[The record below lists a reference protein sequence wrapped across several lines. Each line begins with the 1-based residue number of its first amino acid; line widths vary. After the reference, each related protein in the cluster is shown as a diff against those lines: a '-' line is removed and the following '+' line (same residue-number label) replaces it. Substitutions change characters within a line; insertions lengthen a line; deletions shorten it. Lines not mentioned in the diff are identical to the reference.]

1 MRLFVA
7 LPLPP
12 EIRRELAGVVAEWRR
27 LQWPFRWVA
36 SDALH
41 VTVRF
46 LGEVNPEDEPRIRDV
61 LDECGRGTGWIDL
74 VPTAYEIRPT
84 RRRPRLIWLALEPSP
99 ALELL
104 AHRLEV
110 ALGAGEGEEA
120 GVTFRPH
127 VTMGRFAHQDRLPN
141 GASAVMAGTPLPQ
154 ATGTGELVLYQSEL
168 DGGPPR
174 YSARHVVSLVAQGR
188 GTRRGEPNGLSHPDR

>member
-7 LPLPP
+7 LPLPV

-46 LGEVNPEDEPRIRDV
+46 LGEVNGEDEPRIRTV
-61 LDECGRGTGWIDL
+61 LDACGQGTGWIDL
-74 VPTAYEIRPT
+74 VPSAYEIRPT

-104 AHRLEV
+104 AHRLGV
-110 ALGAGEGEEA
+110 ALGGTDGEEGA
-120 GVTFRPH
+120 AFRPH
-127 VTMGRFAHQDRLPN
+127 VTLGRITQEGRLP
-141 GASAVMAGTPLPQ
+141 GDASGIVASTALPQ
-154 ATGTGELVLYQSEL
+154 AGGTGALVLYESEL

-174 YSARHVVSLVAQGR
+174 YTARHAVSLMTQG
-188 GTRRGEPNGLSHPDR
+188 

>member
-7 LPLPP
+7 LPLPV
-12 EIRRELAGVVAEWRR
+12 EIQRELAGVVAEWRR

-41 VTVRF
+41 VTLRF
-46 LGEVNPEDEPRIRDV
+46 LGEVNREDEPRICEA

-74 VPTAYEIRPT
+74 VPTAYEVRPT
-84 RRRPRLIWLALEPSP
+84 WRRPRLIWLALEPSP

-110 ALGAGEGEEA
+110 ALGASEAEEGA
-120 GVTFRPH
+120 TFRPH
-127 VTMGRFAHQDRLPN
+127 VTLGRIAHQDRLAGN
-141 GASAVMAGTPLPQ
+141 ASAIVANATLPQ
-154 ATGTGELVLYQSEL
+154 PTGTGELVLYQSEL

-174 YSARHVVSLVAQGR
+174 YTARHVVSLMTQG
-188 GTRRGEPNGLSHPDR
+188 